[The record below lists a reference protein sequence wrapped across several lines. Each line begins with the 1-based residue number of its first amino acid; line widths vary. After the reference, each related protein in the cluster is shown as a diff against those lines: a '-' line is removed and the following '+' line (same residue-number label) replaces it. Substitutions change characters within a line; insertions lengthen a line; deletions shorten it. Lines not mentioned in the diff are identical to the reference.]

1 MVADPIRFGT
11 KFLLMLFCGVSY
23 QYDFRRSGHFATY
36 SLKRL
41 KSKVANFWLFLGLAE
56 TRRRKILSTR

>member
-11 KFLLMLFCGVSY
+11 KFLL
-23 QYDFRRSGHFATY
+23 

-41 KSKVANFWLFLGLAE
+41 TFQIAKIFLHFLGLAE